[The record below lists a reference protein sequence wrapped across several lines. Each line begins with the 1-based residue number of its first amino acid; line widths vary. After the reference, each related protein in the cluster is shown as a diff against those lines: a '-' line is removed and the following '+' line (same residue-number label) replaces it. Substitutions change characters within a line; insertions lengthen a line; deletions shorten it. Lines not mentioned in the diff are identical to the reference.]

1 MIKRDIIKYN
11 NFFCKVLLIE
21 AEKGKSFFKYMYMYA
36 CTYLYRKKFCSSLLH
51 GDLIESEV

>member
-11 NFFCKVLLIE
+11 FFLLLE
-21 AEKGKSFFKYMYMYA
+21 AEKGKSFFKYMYE
-36 CTYLYRKKFCSSLLH
+36 CTYLYRKKFCPSLLH